1 MKLDIDYVKG
11 MVSSMDLAKKLMEV
25 REAAQIS
32 RAEMTERLME
42 KGFDVKSYTLCKWET
57 GVSRPS
63 VEAFL
68 AICDIC
74 QVKDIRETFSEKR
87 LLRLY
92 STPVSAGRGNFLED
106 GGYEM
111 IEVESTVPGAAD
123 YAVRISGDSMMPR
136 FVDKQIVFVH
146 EQSTLEQGEIGI
158 FCLNGEAYVK
168 KLGQGCLISLNGAYG
183 PIEIGESDELR
194 VLGKVVG

>member
-1 MKLDIDYVKG
+1 
-11 MVSSMDLAKKLMEV
+11 MVSGMDLAKKLMEV
-25 REAAQIS
+25 REEAQIS
-32 RAEMTERLME
+32 RTEMVELLKE
-42 KGFDVKSYTLCKWET
+42 EGLDVKAYTLCKWET

-74 QVKDIRETFSEKR
+74 QVKDIRQTFSKKR

-146 EQSTLEQGEIGI
+146 EQNALEQGEIGI

-168 KLGQGCLISLNGAYG
+168 KLGQGCLISLNGAYA
-183 PIEIGESDELR
+183 PIEVGESDELR

>member
-1 MKLDIDYVKG
+1 MN
-11 MVSSMDLAKKLMEV
+11 LAKKLFEV
-25 REAAQIS
+25 REAAGIS
-32 RAEMTERLME
+32 RTQLSELLLD
-42 KGFDVKSYTLCKWET
+42 KGFDVKTYTICKWENGT
-57 GVSRPS
+57 SKPT

-74 QVKDIRETFSEKR
+74 QVVDIRRTFSEQR

-92 STPVSAGRGNFLED
+92 DIPVSAGKGNLLLD
-106 GGYEM
+106 GGYDM
-111 IEVESTVPGAAD
+111 IEVESTVPESAD

-146 EQSTLEQGEIGI
+146 EQPVLDEGDIGI
-158 FCLNGEAYVK
+158 FYLNNEAYIK
-168 KLGQGCLISLNGAYG
+168 KLGKGCLISLNPAFA
-183 PIEIGESDELR
+183 PISIQEYDEFK

>member
-1 MKLDIDYVKG
+1 VN
-11 MVSSMDLAKKLMEV
+11 LAKKLFEV
-25 REAAQIS
+25 RESAGITRAQLS
-32 RAEMTERLME
+32 ELLLVR
-42 KGFDVKSYTLCKWET
+42 GFDVKTYTICKWET
-57 GVSRPS
+57 GASKPS

-74 QVKDIRETFSEKR
+74 QVVDIRRTFSKQR
-87 LLRLY
+87 HLKLY
-92 STPVSAGRGNFLED
+92 NVPVSAGVGNFLAD

-111 IEVESTVPGAAD
+111 IEVESTVPESAD

-146 EQSTLEQGEIGI
+146 EQSVLDEGDIGV
-158 FCLNGEAYVK
+158 FFLNDEAYMK
-168 KLGQGCLISLNGAYG
+168 KLGKGCLLSLNATYA
-183 PIEIGESDELR
+183 PIMLKEFDVFK